1 MLSAALVQVTARG
14 LLLLAMAV
22 PFATHGAET
31 GEELAERV
39 CRDCHGERGRSD
51 TPDIPSIGGFSE
63 FAIIDLIESY
73 RLGFREARTVTLEDG
88 TENDMGKVLES
99 LSEEE
104 VEMVA
109 VYYAAQDWQPHAQ
122 PSDADLARRGAQV
135 HSRKCAKCH
144 LKGGSVAEAD
154 LAILSGQWRDYLAT
168 EMGNFDNGTR
178 RMAAKMKKKYDT
190 LSDADKEALLELY
203 VSAGDY

>member
-1 MLSAALVQVTARG
+1 MG
-14 LLLLAMAV
+14 LLLLATGAL
-22 PFATHGAET
+22 AAAHGAET

-39 CRDCHGERGRSD
+39 CRDCHGDRGRSE

-63 FAIIDLIESY
+63 YAIMDLLETY

-88 TENDMGKVLES
+88 TENDMEQVVES

-109 VYYAAQDWQPHAQ
+109 VYYAAQEWQPHRQ
-122 PSDADLARRGAQV
+122 PFDADLARRGAQV

-144 LKGGSVAEAD
+144 LKGGSVAESD
-154 LAILSGQWRDYLAT
+154 LAILSGQWRDYLAG
-168 EMGNFDNGTR
+168 EFADFDNGTR
-178 RMAAKMKKKYDT
+178 RMAVKMKKKYDT
-190 LSDADKEALLELY
+190 LSDADKQALLELY
-203 VSAGDY
+203 VSARNY

>member
-1 MLSAALVQVTARG
+1 MLVLATGTASAAL
-14 LLLLAMAV
+14 
-22 PFATHGAET
+22 GAET

-99 LSEEE
+99 LSEKE

-109 VYYAAQDWQPHAQ
+109 VYYAAQDWQPRAQ
-122 PSDADLARRGAQV
+122 PFDADLARRGAQV

-154 LAILSGQWRDYLAT
+154 LAILSGQWRDYLAK
-168 EMGNFDNGTR
+168 EFANFDNGTR

-203 VSAGDY
+203 VSSGNY